1 LTRRECYQDHLLK
14 NFKTILTMVKNIR
27 SKFLIVVAILGF
39 GTPVFAK
46 GVTGLSAGMEY
57 FVYAAV
63 GFTVLAFT
71 LAIYLFRLKN
81 KFQKEANMRSGRLLQ
96 QSGLSKWWSDLDKK
110 YFTKAASLEKEADVL
125 LDHDYDGIKELDNA
139 LPPWWK
145 WGFYFT
151 VVVAVIYIFRFHVTG
166 SGPTPLQEYD
176 KEMKIAAAKLDNFKK
191 NSKDA
196 FDEKTVTLADIKGVA
211 EGKKIF
217 TGTCMPCHGA
227 NGEGNAVGPNLTD
240 AYWLHGG
247 SLGDVFKTV
256 TNGVPDKGMQAW
268 GKTFSPV
275 DIKNIS
281 SYILSLQGSKP
292 ANAKA
297 PQGNLYEPAKTNDSL
312 GTKKDTAVTKQGS
325 VLTKAAK

>member
-1 LTRRECYQDHLLK
+1 
-14 NFKTILTMVKNIR
+14 MVKNIK
-27 SKFLIVVAILGF
+27 SKFLIVVAILGS
-39 GTPVFAK
+39 GTPLFAQ
-46 GVTGLSAGMEY
+46 GLTGLSGGMEY
-57 FVYAAV
+57 FLYAAV
-63 GFTVLAFT
+63 AFTVLAFT
-71 LAIYLFRLKN
+71 LAIYLLRLKN
-81 KFQKEANMRSGRLLQ
+81 KFQKEANLRAGRSHHR
-96 QSGLSKWWSDLDKK
+96 SGLSRWWSDLDKK

-166 SGPTPLQEYD
+166 SGPTPLEEYD
-176 KEMKIAAAKLDNFKK
+176 NEMRTAAAKMENFKR

-196 FDEKTVTLADIKGVA
+196 FDEKTVTLADAKGIA

-217 TGTCMPCHGA
+217 AGTCMPCHGA

-240 AYWLHGG
+240 EYWLHGG

-256 TNGVPDKGMQAW
+256 KNGVPDKGMQAW
-268 GKTFSPV
+268 SKTFSPT

-281 SYILSLQGSKP
+281 SFILSLQGTKP

-297 PQGNLYEPAKTNDSL
+297 AQGNLYEPAKASDSL
-312 GTKKDTAVTKQGS
+312 SVKKDTTGVKKQVIPTK
-325 VLTKAAK
+325 VAK